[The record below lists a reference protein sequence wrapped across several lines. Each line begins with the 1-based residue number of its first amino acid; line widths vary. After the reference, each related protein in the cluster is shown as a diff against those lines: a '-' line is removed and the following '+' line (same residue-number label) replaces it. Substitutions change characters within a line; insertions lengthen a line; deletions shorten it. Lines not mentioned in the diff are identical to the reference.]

1 MEDSPLGAKGDADS
15 RVQAY
20 CFRFTLSTDPD
31 NRVPIT
37 RPENYHPEWYES
49 RARLLQANPSAG
61 CELTQN
67 RMPNKKTDTNHA
79 DFVGMSYE
87 YADGDYLS
95 RRNIEDDHK
104 DYVLGLLYFYAYDE
118 RVPASVR
125 EEMLN
130 YGLAKDEF
138 TENGNFPIQIY
149 LREGRRMVSDYVMK
163 ESDVIQNSVP
173 GVIQK
178 TTAPHSV
185 GQGFYWFDSHRVAYF
200 KSESILGRGGSR
212 RTETFGLPAATIR
225 FPMNR
230 IRPVKEECANLYVP
244 VCLSSTHAA
253 YGSIRMETTYM
264 IVGESAGVAAAMSAK
279 EMAEDPAFCVQDLD
293 YASLAIRLAQNG
305 QYLGDIV
312 ADDMSKGELDVL
324 KLNILG
330 LTDADGAA
338 VLYEGV
344 KAGFNTPERVGA
356 VKNVLVASAN
366 RIAEGTAE
374 SETLKILNKFGII
387 SNTASWEGLFGETL
401 PASLP
406 MDNVVSIF
414 DKIAAFFAKE
424 SPLGYITDWVNYFAE
439 HGIIDEEARR
449 YFDDNAIGG
458 RTCDTAKTQAL
469 GHRHRADHRSFGRR
483 RRFRV
488 ADLYQ
493 YKNHRQ
499 RRGVGGRV
507 PRYGGERFRFQPQ
520 RPAKKRVQL
529 SEKQRKVLD
538 GQAHRSFCRELSR
551 EQKRIYRGGRQRSS
565 CQHRSGQARFRR
577 LCKGGGL
584 KRSEIL
590 RSDRRRRDRRSRSQ
604 ERGRGYL
611 GRGKSV

>member
-1 MEDSPLGAKGDADS
+1 M
-15 RVQAY
+15 
-20 CFRFTLSTDPD
+20 
-31 NRVPIT
+31 NR
-37 RPENYHPEWYES
+37 
-49 RARLLQANPSAG
+49 
-61 CELTQN
+61 
-67 RMPNKKTDTNHA
+67 
-79 DFVGMSYE
+79 
-87 YADGDYLS
+87 
-95 RRNIEDDHK
+95 
-104 DYVLGLLYFYAYDE
+104 
-118 RVPASVR
+118 
-125 EEMLN
+125 
-130 YGLAKDEF
+130 
-138 TENGNFPIQIY
+138 
-149 LREGRRMVSDYVMK
+149 
-163 ESDVIQNSVP
+163 SVP
-173 GVIQK
+173 SK
-178 TTAPHSV
+178 RNA
-185 GQGFYWFDSHRVAYF
+185 
-200 KSESILGRGGSR
+200 
-212 RTETFGLPAATIR
+212 
-225 FPMNR
+225 
-230 IRPVKEECANLYVP
+230 ANLYVP

-469 GHRHRADHRSFGRR
+469 VIAIAQTIDPSAADGDSALQIFINTKITGNAAVWEDV
-483 RRFRV
+483 FRGTAASV
-488 ADLYQ
+488 SGSNLNGLL
-493 YKNHRQ
+493 KNA
-499 RRGVGGRV
+499 
-507 PRYGGERFRFQPQ
+507 YSYL
-520 RPAKKRVQL
+520 KNN
-529 SEKQRKVLD
+529 EKSWMD
-538 GQAHRSFCRELSR
+538 
-551 EQKRIYRGGRQRSS
+551 KRIEVSAVNYLVSKNVFTAADVSEVLVNTEAGRPV
-565 CQHRSGQARFRR
+565 FRR